1 MIYYLSLG
9 SNLAPTEH
17 IARALRELSER
28 YGTVLVL
35 PIVQTEPCAINSN
48 NGFLNT
54 IAVISSDENSTAL
67 KAWLNCLEIE
77 HGRDRSDPQRSHKDR
92 TLDID
97 ILLGQETFDFT
108 VAESN
113 HEYFN
118 EPYVQASIQAL
129 QNDGD
134 AHTEQSIN
142 TTDIVLPG
150 ASIALG
156 HRAATIDFEH
166 SSGNIFIREN
176 SLDTLLERF
185 EATLDRQQGF
195 A

>member
-35 PIVQTEPCAINSN
+35 PIVRTQPCAINSN

-54 IAVISSDENSTAL
+54 IAVISSDESSTAL
-67 KAWLNCLEIE
+67 KSWLNRLEME

-97 ILLGQETFDFT
+97 ILLGQESFDFT
-108 VAESN
+108 VAESS
-113 HEYFN
+113 HEHFN

-129 QNDGD
+129 QNS
-134 AHTEQSIN
+134 AHN
-142 TTDIVLPG
+142 TIDIVLPG
-150 ASIALG
+150 ASVALG

-166 SSGNIFIREN
+166 TSGNIFICEN
-176 SLDTLLERF
+176 SLDTLLDRF